1 MEKSKISLPVL
12 VMTLMAMLLVPLT
25 SYAGSN
31 DELRQYVVDNTHVL
45 MSKLETNKTVYHTDP
60 DKFYQV
66 MEESLGNFVDFRRI
80 AARVMGR
87 YARQATPEQ
96 RHAFLEKFKHS
107 LFDSYAKALV
117 DAKDYQI
124 NVKDVIP
131 NPRDDSR
138 AQVNLEVV
146 SGSGNRYPITYSMYR
161 NDQGKWVLENI
172 IVEGVN
178 IGLAFRDRFEQDMEK
193 QRGNVQAVI
202 DNWSGAVKQLDEKH
216 PSQGSATGQS

>member
-1 MEKSKISLPVL
+1 MHKSQRHFAALIAAFL
-12 VMTLMAMLLVPLT
+12 AMLFAPLS
-25 SYAGSN
+25 SYASAS
-31 DELRQYVVDNTHVL
+31 DELQQYVADNTHQL
-45 MSKLETNKTVYHTDP
+45 MSRLQDNKDVYHTDP
-60 DKFYQV
+60 QKFYQL
-66 MEESLGNFVDFRRI
+66 MNDSLGDFVDFPRI

-87 YARQATPEQ
+87 YARQATPDQ

-124 NVKDVIP
+124 NVKDVMM

-146 SGSGNRYPITYSMYR
+146 SGSGNRYPVTYSMYR

-202 DNWSGAVKQLDEKH
+202 DNWSGAVKQLDDKH
-216 PSQGSATGQS
+216 KAKSANQGQS

>member
-1 MEKSKISLPVL
+1 MHKSRRCFTVVIAAFL
-12 VMTLMAMLLVPLT
+12 AMLLMPLS
-25 SYAGSN
+25 SYANAS
-31 DELRQYVVDNTHVL
+31 DDLRQYVMDNTHQL
-45 MSKLETNKTVYHTDP
+45 MSKLENNKDVYHTDP
-60 DKFYQV
+60 QKFYQL
-66 MEESLGNFVDFRRI
+66 MNDSLGDFVDFPRI

-87 YARQATPEQ
+87 YARQATPAQ

-117 DAKDYQI
+117 DAQDYQI
-124 NVKDVIP
+124 NVKDVMM

-146 SGSGNRYPITYSMYR
+146 SGSGNSYPVTYSMYR

-202 DNWSGAVKQLDEKH
+202 DNWSGAVKSLDEKH
-216 PSQGSATGQS
+216 KGKANQGQS

>member
-1 MEKSKISLPVL
+1 MHKSQRHFAVL
-12 VMTLMAMLLVPLT
+12 VAAFFAMLLAPLS
-25 SYAGSN
+25 SYATSAS
-31 DELRQYVVDNTHVL
+31 DELRQYVVDNTNQL
-45 MSKLETNKTVYHTDP
+45 MSKLENNKDVYHTDP
-60 DKFYQV
+60 QKFYQV
-66 MEESLGNFVDFRRI
+66 MNDSLGDFVDFPRI

-87 YARQATPEQ
+87 YARQATPDQ

-124 NVKDVIP
+124 SVKDVMM

-146 SGSGNRYPITYSMYR
+146 SGSGNRYPVTYSMYR
-161 NDQGKWVLENI
+161 NDKGKWVLENI

-193 QRGNVQAVI
+193 ERGNVQAVI

-216 PSQGSATGQS
+216 KAKANQG